1 MILWIGIAVAAQA
14 MLTQITLDDEQS
26 TGWIRLV
33 NCGIAALN
41 GLLTVGG
48 LVGLGAVLYAVFR
61 LKQRRPSD

>member
-1 MILWIGIAVAAQA
+1 